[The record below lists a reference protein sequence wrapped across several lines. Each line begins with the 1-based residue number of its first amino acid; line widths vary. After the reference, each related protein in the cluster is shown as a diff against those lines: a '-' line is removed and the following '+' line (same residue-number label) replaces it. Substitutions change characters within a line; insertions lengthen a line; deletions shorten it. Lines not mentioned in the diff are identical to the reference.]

1 MSSSRRSG
9 PAARAV
15 RPVGLAVLGVLA
27 LAGAAHA
34 APIYGF
40 GKPATAAEIAG
51 WDIDVRPDGRGLP
64 AGRGS
69 VEQGQAIY
77 DEKCASCHGT
87 FGESNSYM
95 QIAGGVGSL
104 ASDQPL
110 RTTGSKL
117 NYATTLWDYIR
128 RSMPFTAPQ
137 TLSADEVY
145 ALTAY
150 VLNLNDVVAPGT
162 ELDQYTLPRVRMPNR
177 DGLTTAH
184 GLMRADGK
192 PDTAN
197 TACMRDCIATVRA
210 GSEIPGYARGS
221 HGDLAQQRRE
231 MGAIAGV
238 PMSVPSIG
246 TANAAGAA
254 VPNTGSATT
263 VAGPALARRLG
274 CTTCHSVD
282 STLVGPSFRA
292 VAARYNAP
300 PPQGRPDAQS
310 HLVAKVRIGGAG
322 AWGAIPMPAQAQVSE
337 SDTRKV
343 VEWILGGAQ

>member
-1 MSSSRRSG
+1 M
-9 PAARAV
+9 
-15 RPVGLAVLGVLA
+15 LA
-27 LAGAAHA
+27 LARA
-34 APIYGF
+34 APAAAPAYGF

-69 VEQGQAIY
+69 VEQGQVIY

-104 ASDQPL
+104 ASDQPV

-137 TLSADEVY
+137 TLSSDEVY

-150 VLNLNDVVAPGT
+150 VLNLNDIVPPGT
-162 ELDQYTLPRVRMPNR
+162 VLDQDTLPRVKMPNR

-184 GLMRADGK
+184 GLMRVDGK

-197 TACMRDCIATVRA
+197 SACMRDCIAGVRA

-238 PMSVPSIG
+238 P
-246 TANAAGAA
+246 TA
-254 VPNTGSATT
+254 GSTT
-263 VAGPALARRLG
+263 VAAAQAATPSSGSAATVPGLALARRLG

-292 VAARYNAP
+292 VAARYGAP
-300 PPQGRPDAQS
+300 AAPGRSPVVTQ
-310 HLVAKVRIGGAG
+310 LVGKVRAGGAG
-322 AWGAIPMPAQAQVSE
+322 AWGTIPMPAQAQVSE
-337 SDTRKV
+337 SDASKV